1 MADIPSKFNFILSL
15 EQWETEKLLEDYLLS
30 LNVKIEKSSNVVKV
44 EQEKEEV
51 TVKLE
56 NITQTLN

>member
-1 MADIPSKFNFILSL
+1 LADIPSKFNFILSL